1 MCCLCLYFSLSL
13 SLLIAWDN
21 IWGNDPWCLCLCFIF
36 FCVCLCFC
44 LFFFVFF
51 LCLCLHLSLFMTKM
65 TWHNIW
71 GYEKGD
77 PRHDDKKT
85 GGEVIRDDVGH
96 HVPLKSLQHLVFNL
110 I

>member
-1 MCCLCLYFSLSL
+1 MILGVCVYVFFLFM
-13 SLLIAWDN
+13 LLFMFMF
-21 IWGNDPWCLCLCFIF
+21 LVIF
-36 FCVCLCFC
+36 WFC
-44 LFFFVFF
+44 LWFC

-96 HVPLKSLQHLVFNL
+96 HVPLKSLQQLIFNHSLSL
-110 I
+110 ILL